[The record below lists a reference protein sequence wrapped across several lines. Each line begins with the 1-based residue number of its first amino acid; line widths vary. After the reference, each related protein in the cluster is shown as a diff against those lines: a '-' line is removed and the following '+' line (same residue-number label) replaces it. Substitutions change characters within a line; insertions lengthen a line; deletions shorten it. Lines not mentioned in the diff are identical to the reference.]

1 MKSSDLFASRWGI
14 IFAGLGMAVGT
25 GNLWRFPRIV
35 AQYGGGAFIIPWM
48 IFLFMWSIP
57 LLIIELSIGR
67 KTRRSVVGS
76 FRELAG
82 EKYTWMGMFVA
93 FVPTAITFYYAVVAG
108 WCLKYFFAS
117 TFHGLIQKDTIAY
130 WRLFSAS
137 WEPLVYHIG
146 AIALGCF
153 IIYSGIVKGIERT
166 NKILIPALFGI
177 LIISIVRVLTLPG
190 AGAGLNFLFSPNLSL
205 LGDYRVWLNALSQS
219 AWSTGAGWGLILTYA
234 IYSHRNQ
241 NPVRTAATLGF
252 GDNTASLLAAT
263 LIVPTVFAYFAGPG
277 FSQDKVMDV
286 LKTDNLGLT
295 FIWIPQLFAK
305 IPGGAFF
312 LSLFF
317 LALCFAAITSLISQL
332 ELIASVFIDAGFT
345 RKKAVITVGVLC
357 TVMGLPSAMSLAFF
371 NNQDWVWG
379 LGLMVNGLFLTF
391 LVLRVGPRKFREEII
406 STPECPV
413 RLGRGFDFLVGV
425 LLPVQVAVMLG
436 WWFYSAYSGD
446 PENWLKIFSVESL
459 GTVFFQW
466 AVAIAVFL
474 FLNKTLNAR
483 FKKYES

>member
-1 MKSSDLFASRWGI
+1 MKSSELFASRWGI

-48 IFLFMWSIP
+48 IFLFIWSIP

-76 FRELAG
+76 FRELMG

-117 TFHGLIQKDTIAY
+117 TFHGLTQKDTTAY
-130 WRLFSAS
+130 WRLFTVS
-137 WEPLVYHIG
+137 WEPLAYLVA

-153 IIYSGIVKGIERT
+153 IIYSGIVKGIERA
-166 NKILIPALFGI
+166 NKILIPSLFVI
-177 LIISIVRVLTLPG
+177 IIISIVRVMTLPG
-190 AGAGLNFLFSPNLSL
+190 AEAGLNFLFSPNLSL
-205 LGDYRVWLNALSQS
+205 LTDYRVWLNALSQS

-263 LIVPTVFAYFAGPG
+263 LVVPTVFAYFSGPG
-277 FSQDKVMDV
+277 FSEEKVMEV
-286 LKTDNLGLT
+286 LKADNLGLT
-295 FIWIPQLFAK
+295 FIWIPQLFAN

-317 LALCFAAITSLISQL
+317 LALCFAAITSLISML
-332 ELIASVFIDAGFT
+332 ELVASVFIDAGFT
-345 RKKAVITVGVLC
+345 RKRAVLTVGVLC
-357 TVMGLPSAMSLAFF
+357 LAMGLPSALSLAFF
-371 NNQDWVWG
+371 HNQDWVWG

-391 LVLRVGPRKFREEII
+391 LVLKVGPRKFREEVI
-406 STPECPV
+406 STPDSPV
-413 RLGRGFDFLVGV
+413 RLGRWFDYLVGI
-425 LLPVQVAVMLG
+425 LLPLQVTVMLG

-466 AVAIAVFL
+466 AVALAAFL